1 MFWYILF
8 IYLPLRHYVNKN
20 PSWNVMNESL
30 KYNDNELRE
39 IKHTYIMNILDI
51 LIANKKNFNGT
62 ADDLTEIYMGSY
74 NNLHA

>member
-1 MFWYILF
+1 MFRYILF

-51 LIANKKNFNGT
+51 LIANKINFNGT
-62 ADDLTEIYMGSY
+62 TDDLTEIYMGSY